1 MREEASNFSLYF
13 SQRHT
18 WGQPPPGAKRSELD
32 TTMWGSGDYA
42 T

>member
-1 MREEASNFSLYF
+1 MREEASHFPPYF
-13 SQRHT
+13 SQPHT
-18 WGQPPPGAKRSELD
+18 WGQPPPGIKRSKFD